1 MSSTPSSGRCPGRRC
16 DSLGL
21 LALVLLLSGCGETS
35 AQSERVATSAAAAAK
50 TPGYLEP
57 AERPDSV
64 ALLPPPP
71 ARGSAESRTDEDIY
85 RRLSALAGTARWQ
98 LAAADADL
106 KFPHAANVFAC
117 ALGINVDPTSTP
129 HLYTL
134 LQRTIIDAG
143 QSTYPA
149 KLKYGTNRPFE
160 DTGNPTCVPADESAL
175 RGNPSYPSG
184 HASLGYVW
192 GEVLAQVL
200 PDRAAALRARGY
212 EFGQSRVI
220 CRVHWQSDV
229 DAGRMVG
236 QAVMPRL
243 QQDPEFQADL
253 AAARIEAQQA
263 LKRPVAPGRD
273 CSAEA
278 AALHA
283 ATAPTAA
290 RP

>member
-1 MSSTPSSGRCPGRRC
+1 MSLTPLSGCCPGRRC
-16 DSLGL
+16 ESLGL
-21 LALVLLLSGCGETS
+21 LAIVLLLSGCGGAS
-35 AQSERVATSAAAAAK
+35 AQSERVATSAAAAVKA
-50 TPGYLEP
+50 PGYLEP

-71 ARGSAESRTDEDIY
+71 ARGSAEYRSDEDIY
-85 RRLSALAGTARWQ
+85 RRLSALVGTARWR

-117 ALGINVDPTSTP
+117 ALGIDVDATRTP

-149 KLKYGTNRPFE
+149 KLKYGTSRPFE
-160 DTGNPTCVPADESAL
+160 ETGDPTCVPADERAL
-175 RGNPSYPSG
+175 RGNASYPSG

-200 PDRAAALRARGY
+200 PDRAPALRARGY
-212 EFGQSRVI
+212 EFGQSRVV
-220 CRVHWQSDV
+220 CRVHRQSDV

-263 LKRPVAPGRD
+263 RKRPVAPARD
-273 CSAEA
+273 CNAEA
-278 AALHA
+278 TALSA
-283 ATAPTAA
+283 ATAPIAA

>member
-1 MSSTPSSGRCPGRRC
+1 MSSIPSSGRCPGRRC
-16 DSLGL
+16 ESLGL
-21 LALVLLLSGCGETS
+21 LALVVLLSGCGETP
-35 AQSERVATSAAAAAK
+35 AQSERVATSAAVAVK
-50 TPGYLEP
+50 VPGYLEP

-71 ARGSAESRTDEDIY
+71 ARGSAEYRSDEDIY
-85 RRLSALAGTARWQ
+85 RRLSALTGTARWR

-117 ALGINVDPTSTP
+117 ALGIDVDATRTP

-149 KLKYGTNRPFE
+149 KLKYGTSRPFE
-160 DTGNPTCVPADESAL
+160 ETGDPTCVPEDESAL
-175 RGNPSYPSG
+175 RGNASYPSG

-200 PDRAAALRARGY
+200 PDRAPALRARGY

-220 CRVHWQSDV
+220 CRVHRQSDV

-243 QQDPEFQADL
+243 QQDREFQADL
-253 AAARIEAQQA
+253 AAARIEAQKA
-263 LKRPVAPGRD
+263 SKRPVASARD

-278 AALHA
+278 AALSA
-283 ATAPTAA
+283 ATAPIAA
-290 RP
+290 KP

>member
-1 MSSTPSSGRCPGRRC
+1 MSLNSSCGRGRRC
-16 DSLGL
+16 TAFGL
-21 LALVLLLSGCGETS
+21 LAFFMLVAGAGEVTS
-35 AQSERVATSAAAAAK
+35 AQSERVATSAAAAEKA
-50 TPGYLEP
+50 PGYLDP

-71 ARGSAESRTDEDIY
+71 ARGSAEFRSDEDTY
-85 RRLSALAGTARWQ
+85 RRLGALAGTARWR

-117 ALGINVDPTSTP
+117 ALGINVDADNTP
-129 HLYTL
+129 HLYAL

-149 KLKYGTNRPFE
+149 KLKYATRRPFE
-160 DTGNPTCVPADESAL
+160 ETGDPTCVPADEAAL

-192 GEVLAQVL
+192 GEVLALVV
-200 PDRAAALRARGY
+200 PDRATALRARAY
-212 EFGQSRVI
+212 EFGQSRVV
-220 CRVHWQSDV
+220 CRVHRQSDV

-243 QQDPEFQADL
+243 LLDTGFQADL

-263 LKRPVAPGRD
+263 RTRPAAPARD
-273 CSAEA
+273 CKLESTALSEVA
-278 AALHA
+278 APA
-283 ATAPTAA
+283 AA

>member
-21 LALVLLLSGCGETS
+21 LALVVLLSGCGETS

-117 ALGINVDPTSTP
+117 ALGIDVDPTRTP

-200 PDRAAALRARGY
+200 PDRAVGTARARL
-212 EFGQSRVI
+212 RVRPESCHLPRSLAERRR
-220 CRVHWQSDV
+220 CRAHGWTGR
-229 DAGRMVG
+229 DAAPAAG
-236 QAVMPRL
+236 PR
-243 QQDPEFQADL
+243 
-253 AAARIEAQQA
+253 
-263 LKRPVAPGRD
+263 VPGRPR
-273 CSAEA
+273 CSPDRG
-278 AALHA
+278 
-283 ATAPTAA
+283 ATGAQASGGTGTGLQ
-290 RP
+290 R

>member
-1 MSSTPSSGRCPGRRC
+1 MSSTPLSGRCPSRRC
-16 DSLGL
+16 ESLGL
-21 LALVLLLSGCGETS
+21 LAIVLLLSGCGGAS
-35 AQSERVATSAAAAAK
+35 VQNERVATSAAAAVKA
-50 TPGYLEP
+50 PGYLEP

-64 ALLPPPP
+64 VLLPPPP
-71 ARGSAESRTDEDIY
+71 ARGSAEYRSDEDIY
-85 RRLSALAGTARWQ
+85 RRLSALVGTARWR

-117 ALGINVDPTSTP
+117 ALGIDVDATRTP

-149 KLKYGTNRPFE
+149 KLKYGTSRPFE
-160 DTGNPTCVPADESAL
+160 ETGDPTCVPADERAL
-175 RGNPSYPSG
+175 RGNASYPSG

-200 PDRAAALRARGY
+200 PDRAPALRARGY

-220 CRVHWQSDV
+220 CRVHRQSDV

-243 QQDPEFQADL
+243 QLDPEFQADL

-263 LKRPVAPGRD
+263 RKRPVAPARD
-273 CSAEA
+273 CNAEA
-278 AALHA
+278 KALSA

>member
-1 MSSTPSSGRCPGRRC
+1 MSSNHLSGRCPGRRC
-16 DSLGL
+16 ESLGL
-21 LALVLLLSGCGETS
+21 LAIVLLLSGCGGAS
-35 AQSERVATSAAAAAK
+35 AQNERVATSAAAAVKA
-50 TPGYLEP
+50 PGYLEP

-64 ALLPPPP
+64 VLLPPPP
-71 ARGSAESRTDEDIY
+71 ARGSAEYRSDEDIY
-85 RRLSALAGTARWQ
+85 RRLSALVGTARWR

-117 ALGINVDPTSTP
+117 ALGIDVDATRTP

-149 KLKYGTNRPFE
+149 KLKYGTSRPFE
-160 DTGNPTCVPADESAL
+160 ETGDPTCVPADERAL
-175 RGNPSYPSG
+175 RGNASYPSG

-200 PDRAAALRARGY
+200 PDRAPALRARGY

-220 CRVHWQSDV
+220 CRVHRQSDV

-243 QQDPEFQADL
+243 QLDPEFQADL
-253 AAARIEAQQA
+253 AAARIEAQKA
-263 LKRPVAPGRD
+263 SKRPVASARD

-278 AALHA
+278 AALSA
-283 ATAPTAA
+283 ATAPIAA
-290 RP
+290 GP